1 MRLGI
6 MQPYFFPYLGYFQL
20 LNAVDKFVIYDNIQ
34 YTKKG
39 WVNRNRILSS
49 GKDTLFTIPLRKD
62 SDYLNISD
70 RYIVDELSSK
80 WKTKLLNQIKSNYK
94 KSMYF
99 EQFYSVFENIIN
111 FENSNLFEYVDNSIR
126 KICEYMDIDTK
137 LIISSE
143 LPEEGYSHLKG
154 EHRVKAIC
162 GYLGAE
168 VYVNSIGGISLYSKD
183 SFDESSIQL
192 RFIEMEKGVRY
203 QQNCAI
209 FISDLSI
216 IDVLMWNNKETCR
229 QMLSQYTLR

>member
-143 LPEEGYSHLKG
+143 LPEEG
-154 EHRVKAIC
+154 
-162 GYLGAE
+162 
-168 VYVNSIGGISLYSKD
+168 
-183 SFDESSIQL
+183 
-192 RFIEMEKGVRY
+192 
-203 QQNCAI
+203 
-209 FISDLSI
+209 
-216 IDVLMWNNKETCR
+216 
-229 QMLSQYTLR
+229 